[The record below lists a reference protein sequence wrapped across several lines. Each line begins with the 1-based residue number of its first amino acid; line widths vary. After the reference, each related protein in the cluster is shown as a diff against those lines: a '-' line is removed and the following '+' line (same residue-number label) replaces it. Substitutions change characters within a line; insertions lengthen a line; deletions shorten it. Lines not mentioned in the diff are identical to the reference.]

1 MQIQTGTSLANYA
14 YSIKEEQK
22 LITNFLKKFYDVAIT
37 VKTGI

>member
-22 LITNFLKKFYDVAIT
+22 LSSNLKKKYYDVAIT
-37 VKTGI
+37 IKTSI